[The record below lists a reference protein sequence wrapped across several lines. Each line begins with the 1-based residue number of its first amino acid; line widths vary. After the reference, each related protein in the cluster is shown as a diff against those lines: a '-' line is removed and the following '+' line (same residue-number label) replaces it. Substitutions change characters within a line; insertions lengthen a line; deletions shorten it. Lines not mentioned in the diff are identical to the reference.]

1 MLNYRRFEVGAQCLG
16 GWEGVYGEMS
26 NSWNIHKA
34 GGNALLDSSYSKSE
48 STGISQKWNVTY
60 QKRINPPKKE
70 GNREI
75 NDVILRSTISYITPP
90 PYAKL
95 STMWSLFNFPASS
108 HIFLPS

>member
-16 GWEGVYGEMS
+16 GWEGAYGEMS

-34 GGNALLDSSYSKSE
+34 GGNAFLDSYSKSE

-90 PYAKL
+90 ICQAL
-95 STMWSLFNFPASS
+95 NDVVLV
-108 HIFLPS
+108 